1 MAVEALSD
9 KTYEKFLRS
18 TPAVCVVGESWCPHC
33 QRYSPV
39 VDSLAGRLPKVRFG
53 RIFLDRDS
61 SERFIERFAPVISL
75 RGRIDLPQKMIL
87 RNPRDLVFF
96 GGEYGLEDAYEIV
109 SGVLN
114 SDQDSP
120 GIYIARLH
128 NIDLGNDQTE
138 TTSSLARNFRRLFM
152 R

>member
-1 MAVEALSD
+1 MAVEMISD

-18 TPAVCVVGESWCPHC
+18 TPAVCMVGESWCPHC

-39 VDSLAGRLPKVRFG
+39 IDSLADRLPKVRFG
-53 RIFLDRDS
+53 RIFLDKDP
-61 SERFIERFAPVISL
+61 SERLIERFALVISI
-75 RGRIDLPQKMIL
+75 RGRIDLPTTMIF

-120 GIYIARLH
+120 DIYIARLH
-128 NIDLGNDQTE
+128 HIDLGNEKPTP
-138 TTSSLARNFRRLFM
+138 TSLLARNFRRLFM